1 MTLERF
7 ILAAI
12 ATISIA
18 SVFCMPKN
26 KYRLALV
33 SLFAF
38 QTVTWPVIL
47 LLVQTGSVE
56 YPVREFS
63 RATQVGFISNYIFF
77 PMVYVWFIL
86 LFPSKA
92 FWAKK
97 LLHYFVFIS
106 IIVWFIYLT
115 AVYTDLQNFKKGT
128 PYSQIIRL
136 YINFSLDFMIC
147 HTYVSWFSKKEALLI
162 GGKNHASN

>member
-7 ILAAI
+7 ILVAI
-12 ATISIA
+12 TAISIA
-18 SVFCMPKN
+18 SVFYMPKN
-26 KYRLALV
+26 KYRLALISFFV
-33 SLFAF
+33 F
-38 QTVTWPVIL
+38 QTFTWAIIII
-47 LLVQTGSVE
+47 LVQIGSIE

-97 LLHYFVFIS
+97 FLHYFIFIS
-106 IIVWFIYLT
+106 IIVWFIYFT
-115 AVYTDLQNFKKGT
+115 AVYTDLENFKKGT
-128 PYSQIIRL
+128 LRSQAIRL
-136 YINFSLDFMIC
+136 YINFSIDFIIC
-147 HTYVSWFSKKEALLI
+147 RIYISWFSKKEALLT
-162 GGKNHASN
+162 GDKNHVSN